1 MVNLELYRAF
11 YSVAKTG
18 SLTAA
23 ARELF
28 VSQPALSQSVMALEQ
43 QLGGQLFIRTQKG
56 MTLTPE
62 GQDIFPYVEQAL
74 HTFLSAENYFLQLKH
89 LAAGSIRIGASDTL
103 CRHFLLRHIA
113 DFHSRYPN
121 VNIEVT
127 NRTTMQTLALLRSG
141 KVDVAFVNLP
151 LMDNGGECEQEFS
164 VHRLMPL
171 HDCLAGSGKYY
182 GVHIDSPEDL
192 KNLPLIMMETA
203 SNTRCHFDMFMEKQ
217 GVVIKPEIELG
228 SFDLV
233 VEFAKAGLGVGCVTR
248 EFITGELENETLFE
262 LETGFGFPERA
273 IGGITRKD
281 LSPTYA
287 ALKFMEII
295 FPKQI

>member
-43 QLGGQLFIRTQKG
+43 QLGGTLFIRTQKG

-62 GQDIFPYVEQAL
+62 GESIFPYVEQAL
-74 HTFLSAENYFLQLKH
+74 NTFLSAENYFLQLKH

-103 CRHFLLRHIA
+103 CRHFLLKYIKE
-113 DFHSRYPN
+113 FHALYPD

-151 LMDNGGECEQEFS
+151 LGEADTEFN
-164 VHRLMPL
+164 VYKLMPL
-171 HDCLAGSGKYY
+171 RDCFAGNADYSGFRLKTT
-182 GVHIDSPEDL
+182 EDL
-192 KNLPLIMMETA
+192 KELPLIMMETA
-203 SNTRCHFDMFMEKQ
+203 SNTRCLFDEYMEKQ
-217 GVVIKPEIELG
+217 GIVIKPEIELG

-248 EFITGELENETLFE
+248 EFIKHELEEKTLFE
-262 LETGFGFPERA
+262 IETDFELPERF

-287 ALKFMEII
+287 ALKFMEIV
-295 FPKQI
+295 F